1 MMDGRLFVRWWLGGF
16 AGVGALA
23 AGAVAAAFLS
33 GGVLGSLGIA
43 IIGAILGLE
52 IGVGIAEMLVVIAEW
67 LGWDEKPPPSRIGR
81 LVQRMEQVTDMVG
94 I

>member
-52 IGVGIAEMLVVIAEW
+52 TGSA
-67 LGWDEKPPPSRIGR
+67 SRR
-81 LVQRMEQVTDMVG
+81 CLW
-94 I
+94 